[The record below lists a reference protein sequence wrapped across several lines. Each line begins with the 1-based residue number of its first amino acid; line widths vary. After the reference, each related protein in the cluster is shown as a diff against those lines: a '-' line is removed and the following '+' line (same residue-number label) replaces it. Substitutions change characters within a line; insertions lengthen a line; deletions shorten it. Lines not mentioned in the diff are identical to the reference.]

1 MMLCLSILCSVG
13 DEEVSDD
20 GLKLLFEGFGKDTAF
35 GDAVEEFGLGRSE
48 VVDELGFE
56 VSDLIGLD
64 DIEVTSDTGVDD
76 ADLGGNIHWFVLVLL
91 EELSESSTSGKLL
104 LGGGVH
110 VRTELGEGG
119 DFSELGEIELHGT
132 RNLLHGLHL
141 GGGTDSRDGK
151 TDVDGG
157 SNTLEEKLVLQED
170 LSISNR
176 DDVGWDVSGDI
187 TSLGLN
193 DGESGE
199 GAGTSGV
206 GHLGCSLE
214 ESRVEVEDITRVS
227 FSSWRSSEKEGHLSV
242 GNSLLGQIVEEDDG
256 VSAVV
261 SEPFTH

>member
-1 MMLCLSILCSVG
+1 VVL
-13 DEEVSDD
+13 
-20 GLKLLFEGFGKDTAF
+20 T
-35 GDAVEEFGLGRSE
+35 GLGRSE

-157 SNTLEEKLVLQED
+157 SNTLYSFFRKRK
-170 LSISNR
+170 INR
-176 DDVGWDVSGDI
+176 Q
-187 TSLGLN
+187 L
-193 DGESGE
+193 
-199 GAGTSGV
+199 
-206 GHLGCSLE
+206 
-214 ESRVEVEDITRVS
+214 
-227 FSSWRSSEKEGHLSV
+227 
-242 GNSLLGQIVEEDDG
+242 
-256 VSAVV
+256 
-261 SEPFTH
+261 P